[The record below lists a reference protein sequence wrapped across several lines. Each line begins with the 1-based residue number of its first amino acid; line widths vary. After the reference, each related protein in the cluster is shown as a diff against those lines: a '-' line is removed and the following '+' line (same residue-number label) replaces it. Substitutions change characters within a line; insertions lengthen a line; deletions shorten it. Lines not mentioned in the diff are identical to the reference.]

1 MTMKGAPHLVIGN
14 KNYSSWSLRPWIAM
28 RVAGI
33 EFTEEVIALD
43 QPDTKARI
51 AAHSPAGLVPL
62 LRHGTIA
69 VWESLAILEYLAEVY
84 RDARL
89 WPAAPA
95 ARAAARAVASEMH
108 AGFQALRK
116 HCPMNMRRARAAID
130 PPPEVHADM
139 RRIEAIWRSCR
150 EGHGADGPFL
160 FGRFT
165 AADAMFAPVVNRFEV
180 YALPVSQASRD
191 YMDAVMALPAWKTW
205 KAAAEAETWVI
216 PKYEA

>member
-1 MTMKGAPHLVIGN
+1 MITPHLVIGN
-14 KNYSSWSLRPWIAM
+14 RNYSSWSLRPWIAM
-28 RVAGI
+28 RVSGI

-51 AAHSPAGLVPL
+51 AARSPAGRVPVL
-62 LRHGTIA
+62 LHGEIV

-95 ARAAARAVASEMH
+95 ARAMARAVASEMH

-116 HCPMNMRRARAAID
+116 HCPMNMRRPKAALEL
-130 PPPEVHADM
+130 PPAVQADV
-139 RRIEAIWRSCR
+139 RRIEDIWRTCR
-150 EGHGADGPFL
+150 EVHGADGPFL

-180 YALPVSQASRD
+180 YAVPVSQPSRD
-191 YMDAVMALPAWKTW
+191 YMAAVMALPAWRIWKTS
-205 KAAAEAETWVI
+205 AEAETWVI
-216 PKYEA
+216 PADEA

>member
-1 MTMKGAPHLVIGN
+1 MPQPHLVIGN

-33 EFTEEVIALD
+33 EFSEEVIVLD

-51 AAHSPAGLVPL
+51 LAHGSAARVPI
-62 LRHGTIA
+62 LRHGEIV

-95 ARAAARAVASEMH
+95 ARALARAVSSEMH

-116 HCPMNMRRARAAID
+116 HCPMNMRRAKAALD
-130 PPPEVHADM
+130 LPPEVQADV
-139 RRIEAIWRSCR
+139 RRIEDLWRTCR
-150 EGHGADGPFL
+150 DGHGSDGPFL

-165 AADAMFAPVVNRFEV
+165 NADAMFAPVVNRFEI
-180 YALPVSQASRD
+180 YAVPVSPATRD
-191 YMDAVMALPAWKTW
+191 YMEAVMALPAWAVW
-205 KAAAEAETWVI
+205 KQAAVEEPWVI
-216 PKYEA
+216 AADEV